1 MNINESLKNTRRQL
15 GYSLRY
21 VARHADVAK
30 STIANIEAGKIDCG
44 YKKIERLK
52 AYYDKELL
60 AKEITHEN
68 D

>member
-1 MNINESLKNTRRQL
+1 MNINESLKNARRQL

-44 YKKIERLK
+44 YKKIERLQ
-52 AYYDKELL
+52 
-60 AKEITHEN
+60 
-68 D
+68 

>member
-1 MNINESLKNTRRQL
+1 MTINEALKNARHQL

-44 YKKIERLK
+44 YKKIERLQE
-52 AYYDKELL
+52 YYDKELQ

-68 D
+68 N